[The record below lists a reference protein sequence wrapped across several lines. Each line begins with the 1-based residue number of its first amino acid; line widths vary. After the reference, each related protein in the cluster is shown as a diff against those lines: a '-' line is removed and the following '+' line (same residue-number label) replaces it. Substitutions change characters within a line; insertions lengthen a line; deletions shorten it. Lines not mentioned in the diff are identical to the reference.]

1 MEAVQE
7 PQCNQTNFRD
17 EPGIQAAGNYVSKPK
32 IAFFTPSAGPP
43 PFVPPRNMHKH
54 FVFLENDYKL
64 ATVSSANE
72 R

>member
-1 MEAVQE
+1 M
-7 PQCNQTNFRD
+7 NFRD
-17 EPGIQAAGNYVSKPK
+17 KPESRLQGIMFLTK